1 MPPKFKALIL
11 LVSVML
17 LSGCSSTLFVYNA
30 DLGKVE
36 SLFKDYVGL
45 NGYQLT
51 YQNDQTKSYR
61 LLLGT
66 VYIPHSTQ
74 TKQTFQ
80 GNRQLDHEVKN
91 LTNLVAYEQTVVET
105 VNRPA
110 HIVEATAKVRMV
122 QQNDTVVIHLETD
135 GPLGTSVD
143 DLKDF
148 IQQNG
153 LQVESR

>member
-1 MPPKFKALIL
+1 MPPKYKALIL
-11 LVSVML
+11 LVSIML
-17 LSGCSSTLFVYNA
+17 LSGCSSSMLVHNA
-30 DLGKVE
+30 NLNQIE
-36 SLFKDYVGL
+36 TLFKDYVGL

-66 VYIPHSTQ
+66 VYVPHSTQ

-80 GNRQLDHEVKN
+80 GNRQLDSEVKN
-91 LTNLVAYEQTVVET
+91 LTNLVSYEQTVVET

-110 HIVEATAKVRMV
+110 HIVEATAKVRMA
-122 QQNDTVVIHLETD
+122 QQDNNVLIYLETD